1 MTTLRLYILRELF
14 LPVLISIC
22 FFTFVLLL
30 VSLVEDAQKLLT
42 AGISGQ
48 MLGQLVVILL
58 GTLLTFTVPM
68 GVLLG
73 TLIAVGRLTN
83 ENEIL
88 AIRVAGISP
97 PRVFVPALV
106 FALGLSGLHMA
117 ANNTALPALFGQVRE
132 ITYQMQFQ
140 LLTNLRPDRVYDD
153 IGTSG
158 TTMALTYEK
167 RDEEIDTD
175 AGLARLRMR
184 GVNMRLKVERD
195 EVFPSEAPVARSGE
209 AFEFLLFAETGT
221 ITGDPESGDLTLE
234 LYDGTWMPMPRNEP
248 PADPPVEQAVAE
260 GDVTIEPPDE
270 STTVIRFETLRNRM
284 GSKKIDRAT
293 SMMPREMPLRQLL
306 DHIADPPHHVPV
318 FREIERRGTVTR
330 RITGAWEAYFEARN
344 ELITR
349 FTLPLA
355 TFTFALIAIPLAM
368 EIRPRAKSL
377 SALLAAG
384 LLLAYYMLMTFG
396 NAVGAGGAS
405 WPVTVL
411 VHLLPNLL
419 IGGVGIVLLIRE
431 ARR

>member
-22 FFTFVLLL
+22 FFTFILLL
-30 VSLVEDAQKLLT
+30 VSLVEDAQKLLI
-42 AGISGQ
+42 AGISGE
-48 MLGQLVVILL
+48 MLGRLVVILL
-58 GTLLTFTVPM
+58 GTLLTFTIPM

-88 AIRVAGISP
+88 AIRVAGVSP
-97 PRVFVPALV
+97 PRVFLPALV
-106 FALGLSGLHMA
+106 VALGLSGLHMG
-117 ANNTALPALFGQVRE
+117 ANNTALPALFGEVRE

-167 RDEEIDTD
+167 RGEEIDAD

-195 EVFPSEAPVARSGE
+195 EVFPTDAPTARNGE

-234 LYDGTWMPMPRNEP
+234 LFDGTWMPMPRNEP
-248 PADPPVEQAVAE
+248 DADPPVEEPGAVL
-260 GDVTIEPPDE
+260 EPSAE
-270 STTVIRFETLRNRM
+270 STTIIRFEALRNRM

-306 DHIADPPHHVPV
+306 DYIADPPHHVPV
-318 FREIERRGTVTR
+318 FREIERRGTITR
-330 RITGAWEAYFEARN
+330 RITSQWESYFEARN

-377 SALLAAG
+377 SVLLAAV
-384 LLLAYYMLMTFG
+384 LLLVYYMLMTFG
-396 NAVGAGGAS
+396 NAVGVGGAS